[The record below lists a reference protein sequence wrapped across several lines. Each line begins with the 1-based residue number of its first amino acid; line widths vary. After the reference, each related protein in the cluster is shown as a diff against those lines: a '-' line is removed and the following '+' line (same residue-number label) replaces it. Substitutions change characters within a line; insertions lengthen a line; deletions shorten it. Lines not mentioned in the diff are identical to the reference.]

1 MKRSAGALERNARVL
16 RADLKRLSLARTIAL
31 ATGARDFLEER
42 LTIERAREAIKHGL
56 DHREENFLELVQ
68 KQIYQTQNSPYL
80 NLLKIAGCEFS
91 DLRGSVRRRGLE
103 AALEDLAR
111 NGVYLTSDEYKGNVD
126 VVRGGHAFRVTPD
139 VFLRQDSPA
148 GFVGISSGTRN
159 RPVRTLISFDWLAV
173 RANAA
178 AVFFSAHDLYAYSHV
193 LYDGIL
199 PASAGMNNL
208 LIYAKLGVPPDR
220 WFAREIPSDTWLEG
234 PYYYVATQLIALV
247 GKRYGP
253 GFPRPRFIDIH
264 DVHRIVRWIVK
275 RRREGKAC
283 CVTAAAS
290 NAVRIVRAAEEMG
303 ATLEGTK
310 FIMIGEPFTEA
321 KRALLERVGGSGT
334 TRYAYGGGVNIGFG
348 CAHPL
353 HTDEVHVN
361 THLLALIAHPE
372 PLGGDRPPIRPLLCT
387 TLNPLAPRLLLN
399 VANGDY
405 ATLETR
411 DCGCALGNVGL
422 TLHVS
427 RIRSFEKFTS
437 EGTNY
442 FYGDLFPFF
451 EEILPA
457 EFGGGP
463 GDYQLVEEEDGAGQT
478 RLTLVVHPQV
488 GTLDEARLLSRLREV
503 LAAGSRGNRIMT
515 GIWDG
520 AGTLRIR
527 RQIPHA
533 SARGKIQPLHIN
545 R

>member
-1 MKRSAGALERNARVL
+1 MGPGKHLRVL
-16 RADLKRLSLARTIAL
+16 RSDLKRLSLARTIGL
-31 ATGARDFLEER
+31 AKGARGFLQEH
-42 LTIERAREAIKHGL
+42 LTVQQAQEAIKRGL
-56 DHREENFLELVQ
+56 DHREENFVELVQ
-68 KQIYQTQNSPYL
+68 KQIYEDPRSPYL
-80 NLLKIAGCEFS
+80 KLLKIAGCELS
-91 DLRGSVRRRGLE
+91 DLRASVRRSGME
-103 AALEDLAR
+103 AALEELAR
-111 NGVYLTSDEYKGNVD
+111 AGVYLTSDEYKGNVD
-126 VVRGGHAFRVTPD
+126 VFRRGHAFRVSPD
-139 VFLRQDSPA
+139 DFLRPDPPA
-148 GFVGISSGTRN
+148 GFVGVSSGTRN

-178 AVFFSAHDLYAYSHV
+178 AVFFSAHGLYAYSHV
-193 LYDGIL
+193 FYDGIL

-208 LIYAKLGVPPDR
+208 LICAKLGVPPER
-220 WFAREIPSDTWLEG
+220 WFARKIPGDTWLEG
-234 PYYYVATQLIALV
+234 PYYYVATQLIVLV

-253 GFPRPRFIDIH
+253 GFPRPWFIDIR
-264 DVHRIVRWIVK
+264 DVHRIVRWVVK
-275 RRREGKAC
+275 RRREGRAC
-283 CVTAAAS
+283 CITAAAS
-290 NAVRIVRAAEEMG
+290 NAIRIARVAEEMG
-303 ATLEGTK
+303 ASLAGTK
-310 FIMIGEPFTEA
+310 FIMTGEPFTEA
-321 KRALLERVGGSGT
+321 KREFIERVGASGT

-361 THLLALIAHPE
+361 EHLVALIPHPE
-372 PLGGDRPPIRPLLCT
+372 PLKGDGPPIRPLLCT
-387 TLNPLAPRLLLN
+387 TLSPLAPRVLLN

-405 ATLETR
+405 ATLERR

-457 EFGGGP
+457 EFGGAA
-463 GDYQLVEEEDGAGQT
+463 GDYQLVEEEDGTGQT

-488 GTLDEARLLSRLREV
+488 GPLNEARLLSRLRET
-503 LAAGSRGNRIMT
+503 LSEGSRGNRIMT

-520 AGTLRIR
+520 AGTLRVR
-527 RQIPHA
+527 RQVPHA
-533 SARGKIQPLHIN
+533 SSRGKIQPLHIN